1 MDKVQMKYE
10 ELEQIATRLAEWSS
24 RTQAAGQKFRQQF
37 QVLQGGGWIGRGFD
51 KFADESESLL
61 LPAVQKLEDALE
73 QVSNII
79 RQSVERMQQAEEEA
93 RGRFNF

>member
-24 RTQAAGQKFRQQF
+24 RTQAAAQKWRQQF

-51 KFADESESLL
+51 KFADESESELM
-61 LPAVQKLEDALE
+61 PAMKKLDDVLD
-73 QVSNII
+73 QVANII